1 MFREDMTMRSIGRLL
16 PIALL
21 LAAACSQGKL
31 GDIAPGVTAPAFRLH
46 SPQGDAVALDDLTRQ
61 GPVLLNFWATWCEP
75 CKQEVPALN
84 EVYRKYKPLGVTL
97 VAISVEDPPAAVAAF
112 ARRHKVE
119 YPMLLD
125 ADGTVARR
133 YGLIGVPM
141 NVVVNRRGVV
151 SIRKFGALDAEVRSA
166 LDAVQSASTR

>member
-1 MFREDMTMRSIGRLL
+1 MKVMRRLF
-16 PIALL
+16 PIAFVLL
-21 LAAACSQGKL
+21 TACGQGKL
-31 GDIAPGVTAPAFRLH
+31 GDIAPGAAAPAFRLH
-46 SPQGDAVALDDLTRQ
+46 GPHGETVSLDDLTRQ

-97 VAISVEDPPAAVAAF
+97 VAISVEDPPAAVEAF

-141 NVVVNRRGVV
+141 NVVVNRRGIV

-166 LDAVQSASTR
+166 LDAVQSASAR